1 MERRGKSRINY
12 LVKSMTLHLRRIYI
26 TPLLL
31 LHKSSDMLLN
41 VCKILQ
47 FFFLKLVRNEFT
59 FRLLSCHNLFV
70 KLLLSTGRIKFYIRI
85 FLEYR
90 YFR

>member
-1 MERRGKSRINY
+1 
-12 LVKSMTLHLRRIYI
+12 
-26 TPLLL
+26 
-31 LHKSSDMLLN
+31 MLLN

-70 KLLLSTGRIKFYIRI
+70 KLLLSTGKIKFYIRI